1 MTAPSDLTA
10 PPEAPTNPI
19 DAWIAEDPRRA
30 AIYAGRV
37 RCVVGALLLFM
48 PRWAAR
54 LEFGEGADTPAARW
68 LLRMLGLRD
77 IVLGLGTMIAASER
91 RGGAG
96 WVSMGAVADAGDGVF
111 ALIVRGLP
119 VRTRFFALPASTSA
133 FLHWRISKALAPLES
148 APA

>member
-1 MTAPSDLTA
+1 MTAAEVPATSPGNA
-10 PPEAPTNPI
+10 I

-37 RCVVGALLLFM
+37 RCVVGTLLLFM

-54 LEFGEGADTPAARW
+54 LEFGPGADTPAARW

-77 IVLGLGTMIAASER
+77 IVLGLGTIIAASER

-96 WVSMGAVADAGDGVF
+96 WMSMGALTDGGDALF
-111 ALIVRGLP
+111 ALGVRGLP
-119 VRTRFFALPASTSA
+119 VRTRLFVLPAATSA
-133 FLHWRISKALAPLES
+133 FLHWRIARALAPEE
-148 APA
+148 ADAAGD